1 MTAPFTKGV
10 FGQDEALIRWACEKI
25 GYVSA
30 ERFAG
35 CNALGV
41 VDGQGALGAVA
52 IYSGYDGDFHDI
64 EISFAMEPGFYLSR
78 AAISMFLRYPFGQL
92 KCARVTA
99 ATPRRATSTRQ
110 FLEKLGF
117 KREGVLR
124 RRFGTDDA
132 VVYGILA
139 KEWAR
144 SVFNIERRT
153 DVPPLPVRTLI
164 HGEKRLHDSGRS
176 GPGSDR
182 KRASGGEHGD
192 CAGTAAA

>member
-1 MTAPFTKGV
+1 MTAPFTRGV
-10 FGQDEALIRWACEKI
+10 FGHDQELIRWACERI
-25 GYVSA
+25 GYVKP
-30 ERFAG
+30 ERFATG
-35 CNALGV
+35 STAIGV
-41 VDGQGALGAVA
+41 TDAEGHLKAVA

-92 KCARVTA
+92 KCQRVTA

-144 SVFNIERRT
+144 SVFNVERRT
-153 DVPPLPVRTLI
+153 DAPPLPVRTLM
-164 HGEKRLHDSGRS
+164 HGEKRRDPSSSARS
-176 GPGSDR
+176 CSDR
-182 KRASGGEHGD
+182 
-192 CAGTAAA
+192 

>member
-1 MTAPFTKGV
+1 MTEPFTRGV

-25 GYVSA
+25 GYVRA

-35 CNALGV
+35 CHAIGV
-41 VDGQGALGAVA
+41 VDDQGVLGAVA
-52 IYSGYDGDFHDI
+52 IYSGYDGDFNDI
-64 EISFAMEPGFYLSR
+64 EISFAMRPGFYLSR

-92 KCARVTA
+92 KCQRVTA
-99 ATPRRATSTRQ
+99 ATPLKATSTRQ

-144 SVFNIERRT
+144 SVFNTERRT
-153 DVPPLPVRTLI
+153 DVPPLKVRRALG
-164 HGEKRLHDSGRS
+164 HVPRLCR
-176 GPGSDR
+176 
-182 KRASGGEHGD
+182 
-192 CAGTAAA
+192 